1 MKKMNKYIYKDISI
15 LGLDDNIACLL
26 TKNEI
31 RTVNDL
37 WLKTKKDL
45 KNYGLKDKDIKLEMN
60 LVDLNDLFSCFSEQE
75 SENDDSENDSES
87 EDENNEI

>member
-1 MKKMNKYIYKDISI
+1 MIVIEVEKMKKNNKYVDKDISI

-45 KNYGLKDKDIKLEMN
+45 KNYGLKDKDIKYVSIKLQ
-60 LVDLNDLFSCFSEQE
+60 LIGLDLNKKMY
-75 SENDDSENDSES
+75 
-87 EDENNEI
+87 

>member
-26 TKNEI
+26 TKNEM

-45 KNYGLKDKDIKLEMN
+45 KNYGLKDKDIKYVSIKLQ
-60 LVDLNDLFSCFSEQE
+60 LIGLDLNKKMY
-75 SENDDSENDSES
+75 
-87 EDENNEI
+87 

>member
-1 MKKMNKYIYKDISI
+1 MKKNNKYIDKDISI

-45 KNYGLKDKDIKLEMN
+45 KNYGLKDKDIKCVSIKLQ
-60 LVDLNDLFSCFSEQE
+60 LIGLDLNKKMY
-75 SENDDSENDSES
+75 
-87 EDENNEI
+87 

>member
-15 LGLDDNIACLL
+15 LGLDDNIVCLL

-45 KNYGLKDKDIKLEMN
+45 KNYGLKDKDIKYVSIKLQ
-60 LVDLNDLFSCFSEQE
+60 LIGLDLNKKMY
-75 SENDDSENDSES
+75 
-87 EDENNEI
+87 

>member
-1 MKKMNKYIYKDISI
+1 MKKNNKYIDKDISI

-45 KNYGLKDKDIKLEMN
+45 KNYGLKDKDIKYASIKLQ
-60 LVDLNDLFSCFSEQE
+60 LIGLDLNKKMY
-75 SENDDSENDSES
+75 
-87 EDENNEI
+87 

>member
-15 LGLDDNIACLL
+15 LGIDDNIACLL

-45 KNYGLKDKDIKLEMN
+45 KNYGLKDKDIKYASIKLQ
-60 LVDLNDLFSCFSEQE
+60 LIGLDLNKKMY
-75 SENDDSENDSES
+75 
-87 EDENNEI
+87 

>member
-1 MKKMNKYIYKDISI
+1 MKKNNKYIDKDISI
-15 LGLDDNIACLL
+15 LELDDNIACLL

-45 KNYGLKDKDIKLEMN
+45 KNYGLKDKDIKYVSIKLQ
-60 LVDLNDLFSCFSEQE
+60 LIGLDLNKKMY
-75 SENDDSENDSES
+75 
-87 EDENNEI
+87 

>member
-1 MKKMNKYIYKDISI
+1 MKKRNKYIDKDISI

-45 KNYGLKDKDIKLEMN
+45 KNYGLKDKDIKYVSIKLQ
-60 LVDLNDLFSCFSEQE
+60 LIGLDLNKKMY
-75 SENDDSENDSES
+75 
-87 EDENNEI
+87 

>member
-45 KNYGLKDKDIKLEMN
+45 KNYGLKDKDIKYVSVKLQ
-60 LVDLNDLFSCFSEQE
+60 LIGLDLNKKMY
-75 SENDDSENDSES
+75 
-87 EDENNEI
+87 

>member
-31 RTVNDL
+31 RMVNDL

-45 KNYGLKDKDIKLEMN
+45 KNYGLKDKDIKYASIKLQ
-60 LVDLNDLFSCFSEQE
+60 LIGLDLNKKMY
-75 SENDDSENDSES
+75 
-87 EDENNEI
+87 

>member
-45 KNYGLKDKDIKLEMN
+45 KNYGLKDKDIKYASIKLQ
-60 LVDLNDLFSCFSEQE
+60 LIGLDLNKKMY
-75 SENDDSENDSES
+75 
-87 EDENNEI
+87 

>member
-1 MKKMNKYIYKDISI
+1 MKKRNIYIDKDISI

-45 KNYGLKDKDIKLEMN
+45 KNYGLKDKDIKYVSIKLQ
-60 LVDLNDLFSCFSEQE
+60 LIGLDLNKKMY
-75 SENDDSENDSES
+75 
-87 EDENNEI
+87 

>member
-1 MKKMNKYIYKDISI
+1 MKKNNKYIDKDISI

-31 RTVNDL
+31 RTVNEL

-45 KNYGLKDKDIKLEMN
+45 KNYGLKDKDIKYVSIKLQ
-60 LVDLNDLFSCFSEQE
+60 LIGLDLNKKMY
-75 SENDDSENDSES
+75 
-87 EDENNEI
+87 

>member
-1 MKKMNKYIYKDISI
+1 MKKNNKYVDKDISI

-45 KNYGLKDKDIKLEMN
+45 KNYGLKDKDIKYVSIKLQ
-60 LVDLNDLFSCFSEQE
+60 LIGLDLNKKMY
-75 SENDDSENDSES
+75 
-87 EDENNEI
+87 

>member
-1 MKKMNKYIYKDISI
+1 MKKMKKMNKYIYKDISI

-45 KNYGLKDKDIKLEMN
+45 KNYGLKDKDIKYVSIKLQ
-60 LVDLNDLFSCFSEQE
+60 LIGLDLNKKMY
-75 SENDDSENDSES
+75 
-87 EDENNEI
+87 

>member
-1 MKKMNKYIYKDISI
+1 MKKNNKYIDKDISI

-45 KNYGLKDKDIKLEMN
+45 KNYGLKDKDIKYVSIKLQ
-60 LVDLNDLFSCFSEQE
+60 LIGLDLNKKMY
-75 SENDDSENDSES
+75 
-87 EDENNEI
+87 

>member
-31 RTVNDL
+31 RTVNEL

-45 KNYGLKDKDIKLEMN
+45 KNYGLKDKDIKYASIKLQ
-60 LVDLNDLFSCFSEQE
+60 LIGLDLNKKMY
-75 SENDDSENDSES
+75 
-87 EDENNEI
+87 

>member
-1 MKKMNKYIYKDISI
+1 MKKNNKYIDKDISI
-15 LGLDDNIACLL
+15 LRLDDNIACLL

-45 KNYGLKDKDIKLEMN
+45 KNYGLKDKDIKYVSIKLQ
-60 LVDLNDLFSCFSEQE
+60 LIGLDLNKKMY
-75 SENDDSENDSES
+75 
-87 EDENNEI
+87 

>member
-1 MKKMNKYIYKDISI
+1 MKKNNKYIDKDISI

-37 WLKTKKDL
+37 WLKTKNDL
-45 KNYGLKDKDIKLEMN
+45 KNYGLKDKDIKYVSIKLQ
-60 LVDLNDLFSCFSEQE
+60 LIGLDLNKKMY
-75 SENDDSENDSES
+75 
-87 EDENNEI
+87 

>member
-1 MKKMNKYIYKDISI
+1 MKKRNIYIDKDISI

-37 WLKTKKDL
+37 WLKTKNDL
-45 KNYGLKDKDIKLEMN
+45 KNYGLKDKDIKYVSIKLQ
-60 LVDLNDLFSCFSEQE
+60 LIGLDLNKKMY
-75 SENDDSENDSES
+75 
-87 EDENNEI
+87 

>member
-1 MKKMNKYIYKDISI
+1 MKKNNEYIDKDISI

-45 KNYGLKDKDIKLEMN
+45 KNYGLKDKDIKYVSIKLQ
-60 LVDLNDLFSCFSEQE
+60 LIGLDLNKKMY
-75 SENDDSENDSES
+75 
-87 EDENNEI
+87 

>member
-1 MKKMNKYIYKDISI
+1 MKKMNKYIDKDISI

-45 KNYGLKDKDIKLEMN
+45 KNYGLKDKDIKYVSIKLQ
-60 LVDLNDLFSCFSEQE
+60 LIGLDLNKKMY
-75 SENDDSENDSES
+75 
-87 EDENNEI
+87 

>member
-1 MKKMNKYIYKDISI
+1 MNKYIYKDISI

-45 KNYGLKDKDIKLEMN
+45 KNYGLKDKDIKYVSIILQ
-60 LVDLNDLFSCFSEQE
+60 LIGLDLNKKMY
-75 SENDDSENDSES
+75 
-87 EDENNEI
+87 

>member
-1 MKKMNKYIYKDISI
+1 MKKNNKYIDKDISI

-37 WLKTKKDL
+37 WLKTKKEL
-45 KNYGLKDKDIKLEMN
+45 KNYGLKDKDIKYVSIKLQ
-60 LVDLNDLFSCFSEQE
+60 LIGLDLNKKMY
-75 SENDDSENDSES
+75 
-87 EDENNEI
+87 

>member
-45 KNYGLKDKDIKLEMN
+45 KKYGLKDKDIKYVSIKLQ
-60 LVDLNDLFSCFSEQE
+60 LIGLDLNKKMY
-75 SENDDSENDSES
+75 
-87 EDENNEI
+87 

>member
-1 MKKMNKYIYKDISI
+1 MKKNNKYIDKDISI

-45 KNYGLKDKDIKLEMN
+45 KNYGLKDKDIKYVSIKLQLMG
-60 LVDLNDLFSCFSEQE
+60 LDLNKKMY
-75 SENDDSENDSES
+75 
-87 EDENNEI
+87 

>member
-1 MKKMNKYIYKDISI
+1 MKKNNKYIDKDISI

-45 KNYGLKDKDIKLEMN
+45 KNYGLKDKDIKYVSIKLQFIG
-60 LVDLNDLFSCFSEQE
+60 LDLNKKMY
-75 SENDDSENDSES
+75 
-87 EDENNEI
+87 

>member
-1 MKKMNKYIYKDISI
+1 MKKNNKYIDKDISI

-37 WLKTKKDL
+37 WLKTKKYL
-45 KNYGLKDKDIKLEMN
+45 KNYGLKDKDIKCVSIKLQ
-60 LVDLNDLFSCFSEQE
+60 LIGLDLNKKMY
-75 SENDDSENDSES
+75 
-87 EDENNEI
+87 

>member
-1 MKKMNKYIYKDISI
+1 MKKNNIYIDKDISI

-37 WLKTKKDL
+37 WLKTKNDL
-45 KNYGLKDKDIKLEMN
+45 KNYGLKDKDIKYVSIKLQ
-60 LVDLNDLFSCFSEQE
+60 LIGLDLNKKMY
-75 SENDDSENDSES
+75 
-87 EDENNEI
+87 

>member
-45 KNYGLKDKDIKLEMN
+45 KNYGLKNKDIKYASIKLQ
-60 LVDLNDLFSCFSEQE
+60 LIGLDLNKKMY
-75 SENDDSENDSES
+75 
-87 EDENNEI
+87 

>member
-45 KNYGLKDKDIKLEMN
+45 KNYGLKDKDIKYVSIKLQ
-60 LVDLNDLFSCFSEQE
+60 LIGLDLNKKMY
-75 SENDDSENDSES
+75 
-87 EDENNEI
+87 

>member
-1 MKKMNKYIYKDISI
+1 MKKNNKYIDKNISI

-45 KNYGLKDKDIKLEMN
+45 KNYGLKDKDIKYVSIKLQ
-60 LVDLNDLFSCFSEQE
+60 LIGLDLNKKMY
-75 SENDDSENDSES
+75 
-87 EDENNEI
+87 

>member
-1 MKKMNKYIYKDISI
+1 MKKNNKYIDKDISI

-26 TKNEI
+26 TNNEI

-45 KNYGLKDKDIKLEMN
+45 KSYGLKDKDIKYVSIKLQ
-60 LVDLNDLFSCFSEQE
+60 LIGLDLNKKMY
-75 SENDDSENDSES
+75 
-87 EDENNEI
+87 